1 MKEKLRNMSIKLR
14 MMIIVGIILLILLIT
29 FGISM
34 LVVNRTSIGGKS
46 YQNISRTNTI
56 IMDITPPEGYL
67 LEAYAYAYKYIANT
81 NVMTRA
87 NLQKDIQASY
97 EAYQAWHAGWD
108 GVDLGSEE
116 LRSWFLDVSYQAGL
130 SFFDAVL
137 NQVIPAVIAN
147 DEVATFKAR
156 LAMDDAFN
164 QHGLAIEQSIALAQ
178 DLITKEEAAAQLT
191 VNSGIV
197 FLVIAV
203 LLAAGVAV
211 LLTRIVSSS
220 IEQQIFSISSIMKR
234 VADGELRIELPQE
247 LKTKEE
253 LGTLAG
259 NIELTLSQLRR
270 YTSYI
275 NEISDI
281 LDQMA
286 KGRMKIEFRHRY
298 SGEFYKIKTALHD
311 ISESLGAMLRDI
323 NATADKVAEG
333 STGVATLAA
342 SLSEGASDQVATI
355 QELSATVEEITAT
368 SNINSQHASQ
378 ANDRTTEVL
387 HSIEHC
393 NQQMDKLVQ
402 AMDHI
407 RTSSDAIVS
416 IVSAIEEIASQTNL
430 LSLNA
435 SIEAARAGDAGRGFA
450 VVANEV
456 GALANQT
463 VDSVQSTSRL
473 IQNTLQAVEEGV
485 EIVKQ
490 TAASLHTVTS
500 GAANI
505 SSLMNEIATTSE
517 MQTRS
522 LEQFASGIT
531 QIANVVD
538 QTSGSAAESASASR
552 ELEDYAMHLRHL
564 ASQFEV

>member
-29 FGISM
+29 FGITM
-34 LVVNRTSIGGKS
+34 LVVNRTSIGGKA
-46 YQNISRTNTI
+46 YQNISRTNSI
-56 IMDITPPEGYL
+56 IMDITPPDGYL

-87 NLQKDIQASY
+87 NLQKDIQANY

-178 DLITKEEAAAQLT
+178 ELIAKEERTAQLT

-197 FLVIAV
+197 FLIVAV
-203 LLAAGVAV
+203 LIAAGIAV
-211 LLTRIVSSS
+211 LLTRIISSS
-220 IEQQIFSISSIMKR
+220 IEQQIFSISNIMKR
-234 VADGELRIELPQE
+234 VADGELRVELPQE

-275 NEISDI
+275 NEISEI

-286 KGRMKIEFRHRY
+286 KGRMKIEFHHRY
-298 SGEFYKIKTALHD
+298 SGEFYKIKVALQD
-311 ISESLGAMLRDI
+311 ISESLGTMLRDI
-323 NATADKVAEG
+323 NSTADKVAEG

-368 SNINSQHASQ
+368 SNINSQHAAQ

-393 NQQMDKLVQ
+393 NEQMDKLVQ

-416 IVSAIEEIASQTNL
+416 IVGAIEEIASQTNL

-473 IQNTLQAVEEGV
+473 IKNTLQAVEEGV
-485 EIVKQ
+485 AIVKQ
-490 TAASLHTVTS
+490 TASSLHEVTD

-517 MQTRS
+517 MQTQS

-564 ASQFEV
+564 AGQFEV

>member
-29 FGISM
+29 FGITM
-34 LVVNRTSIGGKS
+34 LVVNRTSIGGKA

-56 IMDITPPEGYL
+56 IMDITPPDGYL

-97 EAYQAWHAGWD
+97 EAYQAWHADWD

-116 LRSWFLDVSYQAGL
+116 LRNWFLDVSYQAGL

-147 DEVATFKAR
+147 DDVATFKAR

-178 DLITKEEAAAQLT
+178 ELIAKEEKAAQFT
-191 VNSGIV
+191 VNSGIT
-197 FLVIAV
+197 FLIIAV

-211 LLTRIVSSS
+211 LLTRIISSS

-275 NEISDI
+275 NEISEI

-286 KGRMKIEFRHRY
+286 KGRMKIEFHHRY
-298 SGEFYKIKTALHD
+298 SGEFYKIKTALQD
-311 ISESLGAMLRDI
+311 ISESLGTMLRDI

-368 SNINSQHASQ
+368 SNINSQHAAQ

-393 NQQMDKLVQ
+393 DQQMDKLVQ

-490 TAASLHTVTS
+490 TAASLHEVTG

-517 MQTRS
+517 MQTQS

-552 ELEDYAMHLRHL
+552 ELEGYAMHLRHL
-564 ASQFEV
+564 AGQFEV

>member
-29 FGISM
+29 FGITM
-34 LVVNRTSIGGKS
+34 LVVNRTSIGGKA

-56 IMDITPPEGYL
+56 IMDITPPDGYL

-116 LRSWFLDVSYQAGL
+116 LRNWFLDVSYQAGL

-178 DLITKEEAAAQLT
+178 ELIAKEEKAAQFT
-191 VNSGIV
+191 VNSGIT
-197 FLVIAV
+197 FLIIAV

-211 LLTRIVSSS
+211 LLTRIISSS

-286 KGRMKIEFRHRY
+286 KGRMKIEFHHRY
-298 SGEFYKIKTALHD
+298 SGEFYKIKTALQD
-311 ISESLGAMLRDI
+311 ISESLGTMLRDI

-368 SNINSQHASQ
+368 SNINSQHAAQ

-393 NQQMDKLVQ
+393 NRQMDKLVQ

-490 TAASLHTVTS
+490 TAASLHEVTG

-564 ASQFEV
+564 AGQFEV